1 MLKKIKKKSNFFL
14 LFIIALAIAFIVIT
28 QDKLLENYTIAN
40 SKINNKNI
48 ESLIEKLEDK
58 IDFIHRLNLEYSSLD
73 ETYEFIQTQ
82 NKEYIYTNFR
92 KDSYT
97 LEDIDLSYF
106 ILTDKKNKL
115 IFSKKVRNI
124 TNSKNY
130 DFEDFLIKKLTNIKK
145 INTILKYKNSSY
157 FVSKAPV
164 YQTDYSDNSNGFLLI
179 GKKIDNLYLKNINSN
194 FEEIRFSN
202 KPNDISKQII
212 SSKIFPTII
221 INTEEKIDYFLNDIY
236 FYNENNELLLS
247 IQTQSKL
254 EISNDVFATTCIL
267 SSFLLL
273 IILILILTLNSYK
286 KLFTHNQKNIE
297 NQINTKTKQ
306 IKDAMSE
313 LEKVNLQLYDIA
325 HTDHLTKTMNR
336 RNFFIHAQNI
346 FSLSKKENL
355 EFTTV
360 MIDIDNFKSYNDKY
374 GHDVGDRVLIEF
386 TKTIQNKLESN
397 DIFGRLGGE
406 EFALVFPK
414 TNLKNAIKKVE
425 RIKEEIE
432 QIDIFVYEEVIN
444 ITASFG
450 ISDNYGSDNIDEML
464 QKSDKLLYNA
474 KKDGKNLIRSR
485 LNLS

>member
-14 LFIIALAIAFIVIT
+14 LFIVALAIAFIVIT
-28 QDKLLENYTIAN
+28 QNKLIENYHIAN
-40 SKINNKNI
+40 SKINHKNLK
-48 ESLIEKLEDK
+48 SLIEKLEDR
-58 IDFIHRLNLEYSSLD
+58 IDFIHKLSLEYSSLD
-73 ETYEFIQTQ
+73 ETYEFINDQ
-82 NKEYIYTNFR
+82 NPDYIYSNFR

-106 ILTDKKNKL
+106 ILTNKSNKL
-115 IFSKKVRNI
+115 LFSKKTRHI
-124 TNSKNY
+124 TNAKDH
-130 DFEDFLIKKLTNIKK
+130 DFEEYLIKKLKKIKK
-145 INTILKYKNSSY
+145 TNGIIRYKNNSY
-157 FVSKAPV
+157 FISKAPV
-164 YQTDYSDNSNGFLLI
+164 YQTDYSENSNGFLIL

-194 FEEIRFSN
+194 FLEVRFSN
-202 KPNDISKQII
+202 KPNEISNYELVSKTFPKII
-212 SSKIFPTII
+212 VNSHQ
-221 INTEEKIDYFLNDIY
+221 EIDFFTNNIY
-236 FYNENNELLLS
+236 FYNEKNELLLS
-247 IQTQSKL
+247 IQTENNV
-254 EISNDVFATTCIL
+254 EISDDIFMTTCIL
-267 SSFLLL
+267 STFLLL

-286 KLFTHNQKNIE
+286 KLFSHNQKNIE
-297 NQINTKTKQ
+297 NQIDIKTKQ
-306 IKDAMSE
+306 IKNAMEE

-336 RNFFIHAQNI
+336 RNFFIHAHNI
-346 FSLSKKENL
+346 FSVSKKENI

-360 MIDIDNFKSYNDKY
+360 MIDIDNFKTYNDKY

-386 TKTIQNKLESN
+386 TKTIKDKLESN

-425 RIKEEIE
+425 EIKEEIE
-432 QIDIFVYEEVIN
+432 QIDIFVYEDVIN

-450 ISDNYGSDNIDEML
+450 ISDNYGSNNIDEML

-474 KKDGKNLIRSR
+474 KKDGKNLVRSR

>member
-130 DFEDFLIKKLTNIKK
+130 DFEDFLIKKLTNTKK
-145 INTILKYKNSSY
+145 INTILKYKNNSY

-202 KPNDISKQII
+202 KPNDISKQKI
-212 SSKIFPTII
+212 SSKIFPKIV

-254 EISNDVFATTCIL
+254 EISNDVFATTSIL

-346 FSLSKKENL
+346 FSLSKREKL
-355 EFTTV
+355 VFTTV

>member
-28 QDKLLENYTIAN
+28 QNKLLENYTIAN
-40 SKINNKNI
+40 SKINHKNI
-48 ESLIEKLEDK
+48 KILIEKIEDK
-58 IDFIHRLNLEYSSLD
+58 IEFISRLNLEYSSLD
-73 ETYEFIQTQ
+73 ETYEFIETQ
-82 NKEYIYTNFR
+82 NRTYINSNFR

-106 ILTDKKNKL
+106 ILTNKTNKL
-115 IFSKKVRNI
+115 IYSKKVRNI
-124 TNSKNY
+124 TNSKDY
-130 DFEDFLIKKLTNIKK
+130 KFEEFLIQKLANTKK

-164 YQTDYSDNSNGFLLI
+164 YQTDYSENSNGFLIL
-179 GKKIDNLYLKNINSN
+179 GKKIDNLYLKDINSN
-194 FEEIRFSN
+194 FLELRFSN
-202 KPNDISKQII
+202 KPNMKDQYKI
-212 SSKIFPTII
+212 SSKNFPKIV
-221 INTEEKIDYFLNDIY
+221 INSHEEIDHVLNNIY
-236 FYNENNELLLS
+236 FYNNKNELLLS
-247 IQTQSKL
+247 VLTENEI
-254 EISNDVFATTCIL
+254 EISNDIFKTTSIL
-267 SSFLLL
+267 STFLLL

-297 NQINTKTKQ
+297 NQINIKTKQ
-306 IKDAMSE
+306 IKDAMNE

-346 FSLSKKENL
+346 FSVSKREKQ

-386 TKTIQNKLESN
+386 TKAIQNKLESD

-414 TNLKNAIKKVE
+414 TNLKDAIKKVE
-425 RIKEEIE
+425 KIKEEIE

-450 ISDNYGSDNIDEML
+450 ISDNYGSENIDEML

>member
-48 ESLIEKLEDK
+48 ESLLEKFEDK

-130 DFEDFLIKKLTNIKK
+130 DFEDFLIKKLTNTKK

-179 GKKIDNLYLKNINSN
+179 GKKIDNLYLNNINSN
-194 FEEIRFSN
+194 FEEIKFSN

-212 SSKIFPTII
+212 SSKIFPTIV

-425 RIKEEIE
+425 KIKEEIE
-432 QIDIFVYEEVIN
+432 QIDIFIYEEVIN

-474 KKDGKNLIRSR
+474 KKDGKNLVRSR

>member
-28 QDKLLENYTIAN
+28 QNKLIENYHIAN
-40 SKINNKNI
+40 SKINHKNI
-48 ESLIEKLEDK
+48 KSLIEKLEDR
-58 IDFIHRLNLEYSSLD
+58 IDFIHKLNLEYSSLD
-73 ETYEFIQTQ
+73 ETYEFINDQ
-82 NKEYIYTNFR
+82 NPDYIYSNFR

-106 ILTDKKNKL
+106 ILTNKSNKL
-115 IFSKKVRNI
+115 LFSKKVRNI
-124 TNSKNY
+124 INAKDHN
-130 DFEDFLIKKLTNIKK
+130 FEEYLIKKLENTKNING
-145 INTILKYKNSSY
+145 IIKYKNNSY

-164 YQTDYSDNSNGFLLI
+164 YQTDYSENSNGFLIL

-194 FEEIRFSN
+194 FLEVRFSN
-202 KPNDISKQII
+202 KPNKISDHEY
-212 SSKIFPTII
+212 SSKNFPKII
-221 INTEEKIDYFLNDIY
+221 VNSQEKIDYFTNNIY
-236 FYNENNELLLS
+236 FYNEKNELLLS
-247 IQTQSKL
+247 IQTESNI
-254 EISNDVFATTCIL
+254 EISNDIFKTICIL
-267 SSFLLL
+267 STFLLL

-297 NQINTKTKQ
+297 NQIDTKTNQ
-306 IKDAMSE
+306 IKNAMEE

-346 FSLSKKENL
+346 FSVSKKENT

-360 MIDIDNFKSYNDKY
+360 MIDIDNFKTYNDKY

-386 TKTIQNKLESN
+386 TKTIQDQLESN

-406 EFALVFPK
+406 EFALVFPR

-425 RIKEEIE
+425 DIKEEIE

-450 ISDNYGSDNIDEML
+450 VSDNYGSNNIDEML

-474 KKDGKNLIRSR
+474 KKDGKNLVRSR